1 VGAVGPSAG
10 VEARVE
16 DHQVIA
22 VAVVVVAAVVAN
34 VFGFREPENSRR
46 PFCWTDIRDCSMGT
60 SRRRLV

>member
-1 VGAVGPSAG
+1 

-46 PFCWTDIRDCSMGT
+46 PFC
-60 SRRRLV
+60 